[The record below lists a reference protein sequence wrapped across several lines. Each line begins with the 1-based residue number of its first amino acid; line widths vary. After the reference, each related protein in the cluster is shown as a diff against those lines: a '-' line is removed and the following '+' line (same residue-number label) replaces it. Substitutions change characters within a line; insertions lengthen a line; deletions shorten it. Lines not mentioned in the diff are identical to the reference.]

1 MASIAQWLEILSE
14 GRVVTA
20 IDLPGSFHCDFF
32 SFFFSTP
39 SRRICKR
46 LHDGRC
52 LGYRRLN

>member
-32 SFFFSTP
+32 RSSLV
-39 SRRICKR
+39 
-46 LHDGRC
+46 LH
-52 LGYRRLN
+52 LGEYVNDHMMVDA